1 MAKRV
6 KTNYDRGYVN
16 AMDKIRVF
24 IESSSKVMYVD
35 ALAKNWREHDYSFEG
50 RDVLPNGDE
59 VWICTTLELG
69 LPVLWVKH
77 PDGSFDYR
85 VLHTPG
91 YDESTGEHWCWNCHC
106 QMIHHDDEWLCPKCG
121 DHIDDNDIDLLSSPT
136 EEASY
141 PDDDLEPEPE
151 WYD

>member
-1 MAKRV
+1 MNLFDLGAEPFDASVCIYTFCKV
-6 KTNYDRGYVN
+6 CNLVADN
-16 AMDKIRVF
+16 AL
-24 IESSSKVMYVD
+24 Y

-59 VWICTTLELG
+59 VWIYTTLELG

-91 YDESTGEHWCWNCHC
+91 YDKLTGEHWCWNCHC
-106 QMIHHDDEWLCPKCG
+106 QMVHHDDKWLCPKCG

>member
-1 MAKRV
+1 M
-6 KTNYDRGYVN
+6 NY
-16 AMDKIRVF
+16 M
-24 IESSSKVMYVD
+24 D

-59 VWICTTLELG
+59 VWIYTTLELG

-91 YDESTGEHWCWNCHC
+91 YDKPTGEHWCWNCHC
-106 QMIHHDDEWLCPKCG
+106 QMVHHLSLIH
-121 DHIDDNDIDLLSSPT
+121 I
-136 EEASY
+136 
-141 PDDDLEPEPE
+141 
-151 WYD
+151 

>member
-1 MAKRV
+1 M
-6 KTNYDRGYVN
+6 NY
-16 AMDKIRVF
+16 M
-24 IESSSKVMYVD
+24 D

-59 VWICTTLELG
+59 VWIYTTLELG

-91 YDESTGEHWCWNCHC
+91 YDNQQANIGVGTVIARWCIMMMNGC
-106 QMIHHDDEWLCPKCG
+106 
-121 DHIDDNDIDLLSSPT
+121 
-136 EEASY
+136 A
-141 PDDDLEPEPE
+141 
-151 WYD
+151 

>member
-1 MAKRV
+1 M
-6 KTNYDRGYVN
+6 NY
-16 AMDKIRVF
+16 M
-24 IESSSKVMYVD
+24 D
-35 ALAKNWREHDYSFEG
+35 ALAKNWREHDCSFEG

-59 VWICTTLELG
+59 VWIYTTLELG

-91 YDESTGEHWCWNCHC
+91 YDEPTGEHWCWNCHC
-106 QMIHHDDEWLCPKCG
+106 QMVHHDDDEWLCLKCG

>member
-1 MAKRV
+1 M
-6 KTNYDRGYVN
+6 NY
-16 AMDKIRVF
+16 M
-24 IESSSKVMYVD
+24 D

-59 VWICTTLELG
+59 VWTYTTLELG

-106 QMIHHDDEWLCPKCG
+106 QMVHHDDEWLCLKCG

>member
-1 MAKRV
+1 M
-6 KTNYDRGYVN
+6 NY
-16 AMDKIRVF
+16 M
-24 IESSSKVMYVD
+24 D

-59 VWICTTLELG
+59 VWIYTTLELG

-106 QMIHHDDEWLCPKCG
+106 QMVHHDDEWLCPKCG
-121 DHIDDNDIDLLSSPT
+121 DHIDDNDIDRKKIQLTSC
-136 EEASY
+136 
-141 PDDDLEPEPE
+141 
-151 WYD
+151 

>member
-1 MAKRV
+1 M
-6 KTNYDRGYVN
+6 NY
-16 AMDKIRVF
+16 M
-24 IESSSKVMYVD
+24 D

-59 VWICTTLELG
+59 VWIYTTLELG

-91 YDESTGEHWCWNCHC
+91 YDKLTGEHWCWNCHC
-106 QMIHHDDEWLCPKCG
+106 QMVHHDDEWLCPKCG
-121 DHIDDNDIDLLSSPT
+121 
-136 EEASY
+136 
-141 PDDDLEPEPE
+141 
-151 WYD
+151 

>member
-1 MAKRV
+1 M
-6 KTNYDRGYVN
+6 NY
-16 AMDKIRVF
+16 M
-24 IESSSKVMYVD
+24 D

-50 RDVLPNGDE
+50 REVLPNGDE
-59 VWICTTLELG
+59 VWIYTTLELG

-106 QMIHHDDEWLCPKCG
+106 QMVHHDDEWLCPKCG
-121 DHIDDNDIDLLSSPT
+121 DHIDDNDIELLSSPT